1 MAEEPTVTG
10 AHLEAAG
17 FGRALWVP
25 SPEKWYL
32 RPGGLSICPEHVA
45 IEEVAEMLKEHDR

>member
-1 MAEEPTVTG
+1 MTEKPAVTG

-17 FGRALWVP
+17 YTRALWVP

-45 IEEVAEMLKEHDR
+45 IREVPAMLKEQK